1 MNNSC
6 DVLVQFV
13 FGRDWIQ
20 KINNLQQIS
29 SIVQATMIAQ
39 FFSVDCFN
47 DLEHNPETNFIDFG
61 YSV

>member
-1 MNNSC
+1 MFWSI
-6 DVLVQFV
+6 LFSEEI
-13 FGRDWIQ
+13 GYK

-29 SIVQATMIAQ
+29 SVVQATMLAQ

-61 YSV
+61 CNV